1 MNNSLIEN
9 KVLNYNNFNNVSNK
23 MKFDDYVYDKY
34 NIIHQKLYDD
44 ALNKLIDERN
54 YNRDDY
60 RFIEIKQNEYYQPSL
75 VYVQSIYPP
84 FTTEKISLE
93 KYWDPYEF
101 KDIYQDYEMGL
112 EDTRECLSSKKTT
125 ADVIYNIEN
134 ICTELEHDDDKSI
147 QDLYKR
153 GSSILSSLYAY
164 YKNLEED
171 ISL

>member
-1 MNNSLIEN
+1 MTEE
-9 KVLNYNNFNNVSNK
+9 
-23 MKFDDYVYDKY
+23 KFDALVDNITSFIYD
-34 NIIHQKLYDD
+34 
-44 ALNKLIDERN
+44 
-54 YNRDDY
+54 
-60 RFIEIKQNEYYQPSL
+60 
-75 VYVQSIYPP
+75 
-84 FTTEKISLE
+84 
-93 KYWDPYEF
+93 WDPYEF

-134 ICTELEHDDDKSI
+134 ICTELEHDDDKNI

-153 GSSILSSLYAY
+153 GSSILSSLYEY